1 MHQPLL
7 LKSVRIVDTISGEVR
22 EPLDML
28 VSETDIQEICQS
40 IERDASSVH
49 EIDCHGKFIIPGLF
63 DCHTHLAVLTR
74 QPLEVQK
81 EIYDE
86 CELREPFHEDK
97 LDEQVLSDFVR
108 RGVMQVRDMGGPID
122 TLTGMRE
129 RASQH
134 QSAGP
139 DIFFAGPMLEMP
151 PLRGAQMNE
160 HWPGWTVAVTSSAD
174 AEERVKSL
182 QRAGV
187 TMLKVFGR
195 FETAVLD
202 SLVRCARQFD
212 LPVTCDPGPTFFH
225 DISVDIGIDLG
236 IRCFEHAK
244 SLWYTVLRDNLRNEH
259 DDLRGASP
267 DVQKEFVQ
275 RLFDMGP
282 ESISTSK
289 LRELAETMHETGTL
303 LCPTLHIFKFYSEK
317 PHVFSDAEPEK
328 FGPIFAKLFEIGC
341 LIVSELAKYEVRML
355 VGQDGYIPRFTHGEM
370 VLLSQN
376 GLSSMEVLKGATLY
390 PAEWLGIA
398 DKYGSIAAG
407 KKANLVV
414 LERNPIED
422 IRNAQSVHVVIRDGV
437 VAFRSDQT

>member
-40 IERDASSVH
+40 IKRDASSVH
-49 EIDCHGKFIIPGLF
+49 EIDCRGKFIIPGLF
-63 DCHTHLAVLTR
+63 DCHTHLAALTR

-81 EIYDE
+81 EIYNE
-86 CELREPFHEDK
+86 CELSEPFHEDK

-108 RGVMQVRDMGGPID
+108 RGVTQVRDLGGPID
-122 TLTGMRE
+122 IMTVMKEKALR
-129 RASQH
+129 H
-134 QSAGP
+134 PSAGP

-160 HWPGWTVAVTSSAD
+160 RWPGWTVAVTSSAD
-174 AEERVKSL
+174 AENMVKSL

-187 TMLKVFGR
+187 KMLKVFGR
-195 FETAVLD
+195 FETVVLD
-202 SLVRCARQFD
+202 SLVGCARQFD

-225 DISVDIGIDLG
+225 DISVDIGIDSG

-244 SLWYTVLRDNLRNEH
+244 SIWHTVLKDSLRNEH
-259 DDLRGASP
+259 DELRGASP
-267 DVQKEFVQ
+267 EVQRHFGQ

-289 LRELAETMHETGTL
+289 LCELARAMNETGTL

-317 PHVFSDAEPEK
+317 PHVFNDAEPEK
-328 FGPIFAKLFEIGC
+328 FGQIFAKLFEIGC
-341 LIVSELAKYEVRML
+341 LIVSELAKHEVRLL

-370 VLLSQN
+370 VILRQN
-376 GLSSMEVLKGATLY
+376 GLSSMEVLKGATRY

-398 DKYGSIAAG
+398 DKYGSIASG

-422 IRNAQSVHVVIRDGV
+422 IRNVQSVHVVIRDGV
-437 VAFRSDQT
+437 VAS

>member
-22 EPLDML
+22 EPLDVL
-28 VSETDIQEICQS
+28 VSNADIQEICQS
-40 IERDASSVH
+40 IKRDASSVQ
-49 EIDCHGKFIIPGLF
+49 ELDCRGTFIIPGLF
-63 DCHTHLAVLTR
+63 DCHTHLAALTR

-81 EIYDE
+81 EIYNE
-86 CELREPFHEDK
+86 CELGDPFHEDK
-97 LDEQVLSDFVR
+97 LDELVLSDFVR
-108 RGVMQVRDMGGPID
+108 RGVTQVRDLGGPID
-122 TLTGMRE
+122 ILTGMRE
-129 RASQH
+129 KASRH
-134 QSAGP
+134 PSAGP

-160 HWPGWTVAVTSSAD
+160 RWPGWTVAVTSSAD
-174 AEERVKSL
+174 AEDMVQSL

-187 TMLKVFGR
+187 NVLKVFGR
-195 FETAVLD
+195 FETVPLD
-202 SLVRCARQFD
+202 SLVSSAGQFD

-244 SLWYTVLRDNLRNEH
+244 SVWYTVLKDSLRNEH
-259 DDLRGASP
+259 DELRGASP
-267 DVQKEFVQ
+267 KVQKDFVK

-289 LRELAETMHETGTL
+289 LCELAKAMNETGTL
-303 LCPTLHIFKFYSEK
+303 LCPTLHIFKFYSET
-317 PHVFSDAEPEK
+317 PHVFSDAEPET

-341 LIVSELAKYEVRML
+341 LIVSELAKYDVRML

-370 VLLSQN
+370 VLLSQS
-376 GLSSMEVLKGATLY
+376 GLSAMEVLKGATRY

-398 DKYGSIAAG
+398 DKYGSVAAG

-414 LERNPIED
+414 LERNPVED
-422 IRNAQSVHVVIRDGV
+422 ISNAQSIRVVVRDGV
-437 VAFRSDQT
+437 VVS